1 MSTRH
6 FVAFSGAVITT
17 SVEGNII
24 RTKIKLESYQKER
37 KVKEPQF
44 KSSKIANALRK
55 GGKGGSKGGGR
66 WAERR
71 KIELTEL
78 RKDISSQEDIRSRS
92 IPSTI
97 SMRQVGRHRKLKEKE
112 LQKDTKIAF
121 AKAAEIRVAIC
132 RKHPARN

>member
-24 RTKIKLESYQKER
+24 RIKIKLESYQKER

-55 GGKGGSKGGGR
+55 GGKGWRKGEEGGQREGR
-66 WAERR
+66 W
-71 KIELTEL
+71 
-78 RKDISSQEDIRSRS
+78 S
-92 IPSTI
+92 
-97 SMRQVGRHRKLKEKE
+97 
-112 LQKDTKIAF
+112 
-121 AKAAEIRVAIC
+121 
-132 RKHPARN
+132 